1 MENMRKKKGNLIRWR
16 GKKLYF
22 VAQLFMEPKRKK
34 RERKAFKVNKDGKSP
49 GFFYYG
55 ILLNIYINYTKKK
68 IYISS
73 NIHKQIE
80 IDRFSNSDYP
90 SFTYY

>member
-1 MENMRKKKGNLIRWR
+1 
-16 GKKLYF
+16 
-22 VAQLFMEPKRKK
+22 MEPKK
-34 RERKAFKVNKDGKSP
+34 RERKAFKVSKEKDGKSP

-55 ILLNIYINYTKKK
+55 ILLNIYINYTKK

-73 NIHKQIE
+73 YIHKQIE
-80 IDRFSNSDYP
+80 IDRFSNSFCP